1 MEPELLR
8 WSVLLGFGLASGL
21 FLQAW
26 RLGRLAPPEP
36 EAPAA
41 PSLTRPEERSE
52 LQRQLE
58 QAGFTAP
65 SAVANLR
72 RAKLLSALVFAGLGV
87 ALAQWI
93 GLAPPRG
100 TILQMIFGV
109 GFGLAGVFLPTFVI
123 DRRRRQHRERIRRAV
138 PDAMDF
144 MQVCMEAGQSVDAA
158 LLRVTEELEVM
169 HPDLAVKFR
178 RLSESLAAGA
188 SRSSAFEQ
196 LALDA
201 DNDDLRQF
209 ANMLDQATSLG
220 ASVSHTLRNFTL
232 DLRDQ
237 RIRRTEAKANVLPT
251 KMTLGSMLFTVPPL
265 LIVLLAP
272 SLTRLAGVF

>member
-1 MEPELLR
+1 MDLELLR
-8 WSVLLGFGLASGL
+8 WGVLLGFGLASGL
-21 FLQAW
+21 LLQAW
-26 RLGRLAPPEP
+26 RLGRLAPPPPTP
-36 EAPAA
+36 EAG
-41 PSLTRPEERSE
+41 PSLTRLEERSE

-58 QAGFTAP
+58 QAGFTNPRAIGH
-65 SAVANLR
+65 LR
-72 RAKLLSALVFAGLGV
+72 RAKVLLALLCGGLGV
-87 ALAQWI
+87 FMVQQL
-93 GLAPPRG
+93 GLSSTRAA
-100 TILQMIFGV
+100 ILQLLFGI
-109 GFGLAGVFLPTFVI
+109 GFGLAGLFGPTLYI
-123 DRRRRQHRERIRRAV
+123 DRRRSQHRERIRLAV
-138 PDAMDF
+138 PDALDF

-158 LLRVTEELEVM
+158 LKRVTEELETM
-169 HPDLAVKFR
+169 HPDLAIKFR
-178 RLSESLAAGA
+178 RLSEALAAGA
-188 SRSSAFEQ
+188 SRSVAFEQ

-209 ANMLDQATSLG
+209 ANVLDQATSLG
-220 ASVSHTLRNFTL
+220 ASVSQTLRSFTV